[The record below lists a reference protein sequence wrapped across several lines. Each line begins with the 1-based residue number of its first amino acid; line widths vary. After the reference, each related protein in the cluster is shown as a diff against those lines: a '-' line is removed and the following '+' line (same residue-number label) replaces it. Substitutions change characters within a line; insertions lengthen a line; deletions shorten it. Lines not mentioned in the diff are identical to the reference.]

1 MQIVTDSGS
10 DLTSEEV
17 KNYNIHM
24 LPLKI
29 DLDGKSYKAGLDI
42 SPDEFFNLMD
52 HANGMPVTSTP
63 SVGEFQELYRELAK
77 TDPEILSI
85 HISSGLSAT
94 SNTAVQAAKLVPE
107 ANITILDTLTL
118 SAGTGWQVMAA
129 VKMRDAGAKLP
140 EVLAKLSQIQ
150 AATRTYFTLPTLK
163 FLIAGGRIGHLKG
176 LLASLLGILPV
187 IWVSNVD
194 GKYYDV
200 AKKRTFIKAIEE
212 IPNLVLKNHSAGSV
226 LQAQVCHASYPEGAK
241 LVKAALDKVF
251 KMEWLPDVHLGTALG
266 AHTGRGLTGVIVAA
280 KDQLPSMP

>member
-10 DLTSEEV
+10 DITMEDA
-17 KNYNIHM
+17 KKFNIHM

-29 DLDGKSYKAGLDI
+29 DLDGKSYRAGLDI
-42 SPDEFFNLMD
+42 NSDEFFDLMD
-52 HANGMPVTSTP
+52 NADGMPVTSTP

-94 SNTAVQAAKLVPE
+94 SNTAVQAAQLVPE
-107 ANITILDTLTL
+107 AKITVLDTLTL

-129 VKMRDAGAKLP
+129 AKMRDAGAKLP
-140 EVLAKLSQIQ
+140 DILVKLRQIQ
-150 AATRTYFTLPTLK
+150 DATKTYFSLPTLK
-163 FLIAGGRIGHLKG
+163 FLIAGGRISHLKG

-200 AKKRTFIKAIEE
+200 AKKRTFIKALEE
-212 IPNLVLKNHSAGSV
+212 IPNLILKDHPAGSV
-226 LQAQVCHASYPEGAK
+226 LQAQVCHASYPEGVRLIK
-241 LVKAALDKVF
+241 EALEKVF

-266 AHTGRGLTGVIVAA
+266 AHTGRGLTGVVVAR
-280 KDQLPSMP
+280 KDQLPSIP

>member
-10 DLTSEEV
+10 DITIDDA
-17 KNYNIHM
+17 KKFNIHM

-42 SPDEFFNLMD
+42 SPDEFFDLMD

-94 SNTAVQAAKLVPE
+94 SNTAVQAAKLVLE
-107 ANITILDTLTL
+107 AKITVLDTLTL

-129 VKMRDAGAKLP
+129 AKMRDAGTKLP
-140 EVLAKLSQIQ
+140 DILEKLRQIQ
-150 AATRTYFTLPTLK
+150 ATTKTYFSLPTLK

-212 IPNLVLKNHSAGSV
+212 IPNLVLKDHPAGSV
-226 LQAQVCHASYPEGAK
+226 LQAQVCHASYPEGARMLK
-241 LVKAALDKVF
+241 EALDKVF

-280 KDQLPSMP
+280 KDQLPSLP

>member
-10 DLTSEEV
+10 DLTIEEAKKINV
-17 KNYNIHM
+17 HV
-24 LPLKI
+24 LPLKV
-29 DLDGKSYKAGLDI
+29 DLDGKSYRSGLDI
-42 SPDEFFNLMD
+42 SPDEFYELMD
-52 HANGMPVTSTP
+52 HATGMPVTSTP
-63 SVGEFQELYRELAK
+63 SVGEFSELYRELAK

-107 ANITILDTLTL
+107 ANITVLDTLTL
-118 SAGTGWQVMAA
+118 SAGTGWQVLAA
-129 VKMRDAGAKLP
+129 VKMRDAGARLP
-140 EVLAKLSQIQ
+140 EVVEKLRQIQ
-150 AATRTYFTLPTLK
+150 AVTKTYFSLPTLK

-200 AKKRTFIKAIEE
+200 AKKRTFFKAIEE
-212 IPNLVLKNHSAGSV
+212 IPNLILKDHPAGSV
-226 LQAQVCHASYPEGAK
+226 LQAQISHASYPDGAK
-241 LVKAALDKVF
+241 LVKEAMEKVF

-266 AHTGRGLTGVIVAA
+266 AHTGRGLTGVIVAR
-280 KDQLPSMP
+280 KDQLPSIP

>member
-10 DLTSEEV
+10 DITIEDAKIL
-17 KNYNIHM
+17 NIHM

-29 DLDGKSYKAGLDI
+29 DLDGKSYKAGVDI
-42 SPDEFFNLMD
+42 SPDEFFDLMD
-52 HANGMPVTSTP
+52 HASGMPVTSTP
-63 SVGEFQELYRELAK
+63 SIGEFQELYRELAK

-107 ANITILDTLTL
+107 AKITVLDTLTL
-118 SAGTGWQVMAA
+118 SAGTGWQVLAA
-129 VKMRDAGAKLP
+129 AKMRDAGAKLP
-140 EVLAKLSQIQ
+140 DVLEKLRQIQ
-150 AATRTYFTLPTLK
+150 SVTKTYFSLPTLK
-163 FLIAGGRIGHLKG
+163 YLIAGGRIGHLKG

-212 IPNLVLKNHSAGSV
+212 IPNLVLKDHPAGTV
-226 LQAQVCHASYPEGAK
+226 LQAQICHASFPDGARMLK
-241 LVKAALDKVF
+241 EALDKVF

-280 KDQLPSMP
+280 KDQLPSLP

>member
-10 DLTSEEV
+10 DITKEDV
-17 KNYNIHM
+17 KKFNIHM

-29 DLDGKSYKAGLDI
+29 DLDGKSYKAGVDI
-42 SPDEFFNLMD
+42 SPDEFFDLMD
-52 HANGMPVTSTP
+52 HASGMPVTSTP
-63 SVGEFQELYRELAK
+63 SVGEFADLYHELAK

-107 ANITILDTLTL
+107 ANVTIVDTLTL
-118 SAGTGWQVMAA
+118 SAGTGWQVLAA

-140 EVLAKLSQIQ
+140 DILEKLRQIQ
-150 AATRTYFTLPTLK
+150 AVTKTYFSLPTLK
-163 FLIAGGRIGHLKG
+163 YLIAGGRIGHLKG

-200 AKKRTFIKAIEE
+200 AKKRTFIKALEE
-212 IPNLVLKNHSAGSV
+212 IPNLILKDHPAGTV
-226 LQAQVCHASYPEGAK
+226 LQAQICHASFPEGARMIK
-241 LVKAALDKVF
+241 EALSKVF
-251 KMEWLPDVHLGTALG
+251 TLELLPDVNLGTALG
-266 AHTGRGLTGVIVAA
+266 AHTGRGLTGVIIAA
-280 KDQLPSMP
+280 KHQLPSLP

>member
-10 DLTSEEV
+10 DITI
-17 KNYNIHM
+17 KDAKIFNIHM

-29 DLDGKSYKAGLDI
+29 DLDGKSYKAGVDI
-42 SPDEFFNLMD
+42 SSDQFFDLMD

-94 SNTAVQAAKLVPE
+94 SNTAMQAAKLVPE
-107 ANITILDTLTL
+107 AKVTIIDTLTL
-118 SAGTGWQVMAA
+118 SAGTGWQVLAA
-129 VKMRDAGAKLP
+129 AKMRDAGVKLP
-140 EVLAKLSQIQ
+140 DVLKKLHQIQ
-150 AATRTYFTLPTLK
+150 AVTKTYFTLPTLK

-187 IWVSNVD
+187 IWISNVD

-212 IPNLVLKNHSAGSV
+212 IPNLVLKDHPAGTV
-226 LQAQVCHASYPEGAK
+226 LQAQICHASFPDGARMLK
-241 LVKAALDKVF
+241 EALDKVF

-266 AHTGRGLTGVIVAA
+266 AHTGRGLTGVIIAT
-280 KDQLPSMP
+280 KDQLPSLP

>member
-10 DLTSEEV
+10 DITI
-17 KNYNIHM
+17 KDAKIFNIHM

-29 DLDGKSYKAGLDI
+29 DLDGKSYKAGVDI
-42 SPDEFFNLMD
+42 SPDEFFDLMD
-52 HANGMPVTSTP
+52 HASGMPVTSTP

-107 ANITILDTLTL
+107 AKITVLDTLTL
-118 SAGTGWQVMAA
+118 SAGTGWQVLAA
-129 VKMRDAGAKLP
+129 AKMRDAGAKLP
-140 EVLAKLSQIQ
+140 DVLEKLRQIQ
-150 AATRTYFTLPTLK
+150 SVTKTYFSLPTLK
-163 FLIAGGRIGHLKG
+163 YLIAGGRIGHLKG

-212 IPNLVLKNHSAGSV
+212 IPNLVLKDHPAGTV
-226 LQAQVCHASYPEGAK
+226 LQAQICHASFPDGARMLK
-241 LVKAALDKVF
+241 EALDKVF

-266 AHTGRGLTGVIVAA
+266 AHTGRGLTGVIIAA
-280 KDQLPSMP
+280 KDQLPSLP

>member
-10 DLTSEEV
+10 DITI
-17 KNYNIHM
+17 KDAKIFNIHM

-29 DLDGKSYKAGLDI
+29 DLDGKSYKAGVDI
-42 SPDEFFNLMD
+42 SPDQFFDLMD

-107 ANITILDTLTL
+107 ANVTIVDTLTL

-129 VKMRDAGAKLP
+129 AKMRDAGAKLP
-140 EVLAKLSQIQ
+140 DVLEKLHQIQ
-150 AATRTYFTLPTLK
+150 AATKTYFSLPTLK

-187 IWVSNVD
+187 IWISNVD

-212 IPNLVLKNHSAGSV
+212 IPNLVLKDHPAGTV
-226 LQAQVCHASYPEGAK
+226 LQAQVCHASFPEGARMLK
-241 LVKAALDKVF
+241 EALDKVF

-266 AHTGRGLTGVIVAA
+266 AHTGRGLTGVIIAA
-280 KDQLPSMP
+280 KHQLPSLP

>member
-10 DLTSEEV
+10 DITI
-17 KNYNIHM
+17 KDAKIFNIHM

-29 DLDGKSYKAGLDI
+29 DLDGKSYKAGVDI
-42 SPDEFFNLMD
+42 SSDQFFDLMD

-94 SNTAVQAAKLVPE
+94 SNTAMQAAKLVPE
-107 ANITILDTLTL
+107 AKVTIIDTLTL
-118 SAGTGWQVMAA
+118 SAGTGWQVLAA
-129 VKMRDAGAKLP
+129 AKMRDAGVKLP
-140 EVLAKLSQIQ
+140 DVLKKLHQIQ
-150 AATRTYFTLPTLK
+150 AVTKTYFTLPTLK

-187 IWVSNVD
+187 IWISNVD

-212 IPNLVLKNHSAGSV
+212 IPNLVLKDHPAGTV
-226 LQAQVCHASYPEGAK
+226 LQAQICHASFPDGARMLK
-241 LVKAALDKVF
+241 EALDKVF

-266 AHTGRGLTGVIVAA
+266 AHTGRGLTGVIIAA
-280 KDQLPSMP
+280 KDQLPSLP

>member
-10 DLTSEEV
+10 DITI
-17 KNYNIHM
+17 KDAKIFNIHM

-29 DLDGKSYKAGLDI
+29 DLDGKSYKAGVDI
-42 SPDEFFNLMD
+42 SSDQFFDLMD

-94 SNTAVQAAKLVPE
+94 SNTAMQAAKLVPE
-107 ANITILDTLTL
+107 AKVTIVDTLTL
-118 SAGTGWQVMAA
+118 SAGTGWQVLAA
-129 VKMRDAGAKLP
+129 AKMRDAGVKLP
-140 EVLAKLSQIQ
+140 DVLKKLHQIQ
-150 AATRTYFTLPTLK
+150 AVTKTYFTLPTLK

-187 IWVSNVD
+187 IWISNVD

-212 IPNLVLKNHSAGSV
+212 IPNLVLKDHPAGTV
-226 LQAQVCHASYPEGAK
+226 LQAQICHASFPDGARMLK
-241 LVKAALDKVF
+241 EALDKVF

-266 AHTGRGLTGVIVAA
+266 AHTGRGLTGVIIAA
-280 KDQLPSMP
+280 KDQLPSLP

>member
-10 DLTSEEV
+10 DITI
-17 KNYNIHM
+17 KDAKIFNIHM

-29 DLDGKSYKAGLDI
+29 DLDGKSYKAGVDI
-42 SPDEFFNLMD
+42 SPDEFFDLMD
-52 HANGMPVTSTP
+52 HASGMPVTSTP

-107 ANITILDTLTL
+107 AKITVLDTLTL
-118 SAGTGWQVMAA
+118 SAGTGWQVLAA
-129 VKMRDAGAKLP
+129 AKMRDAGAKLP
-140 EVLAKLSQIQ
+140 DILEKLSQIQ
-150 AATRTYFTLPTLK
+150 AVTKTYFSLPTLK
-163 FLIAGGRIGHLKG
+163 YLIAGGRIGHLKG

-212 IPNLVLKNHSAGSV
+212 IPNLVLKDHPAGTV
-226 LQAQVCHASYPEGAK
+226 LQAQICHASFPDGARMLK
-241 LVKAALDKVF
+241 EALDKVF

-266 AHTGRGLTGVIVAA
+266 AHTGRGLTGVIIAA
-280 KDQLPSMP
+280 KDQLPSLP

>member
-10 DLTSEEV
+10 DITI
-17 KNYNIHM
+17 KDGKIFNIHM

-29 DLDGKSYKAGLDI
+29 DLDGKSYKAGVDI
-42 SPDEFFNLMD
+42 SPDEFFDLMD
-52 HANGMPVTSTP
+52 HASGMPVTSTP
-63 SVGEFQELYRELAK
+63 SIGEFQELYRELAK

-107 ANITILDTLTL
+107 AKITVLDTLTL
-118 SAGTGWQVMAA
+118 SAGTGWQVLAA
-129 VKMRDAGAKLP
+129 AKMRDAGAKLP
-140 EVLAKLSQIQ
+140 DILEKLRQIQ
-150 AATRTYFTLPTLK
+150 AVTKTYFSLPTLK
-163 FLIAGGRIGHLKG
+163 YLIAGGRIGHLKG

-200 AKKRTFIKAIEE
+200 AKKRTFIKALEE
-212 IPNLVLKNHSAGSV
+212 IPNLILKDHPAGTV
-226 LQAQVCHASYPEGAK
+226 LQAQICHASFPEGARM
-241 LVKAALDKVF
+241 VKEALEKVF
-251 KMEWLPDVHLGTALG
+251 TLELLPDVNLGTALG

-280 KDQLPSMP
+280 KDQMPSIP

>member
-10 DLTSEEV
+10 DITI
-17 KNYNIHM
+17 KDAKIFNIHM

-29 DLDGKSYKAGLDI
+29 DLDGKSYKAGVDI
-42 SPDEFFNLMD
+42 SPDEFFDLMD
-52 HANGMPVTSTP
+52 HASGMPVTSTP

-107 ANITILDTLTL
+107 AKITVLDTLTL
-118 SAGTGWQVMAA
+118 SAGTGWQVLAA
-129 VKMRDAGAKLP
+129 AKMRDAGAKLP
-140 EVLAKLSQIQ
+140 DVLEKLRQIQ
-150 AATRTYFTLPTLK
+150 SVTKTYFSLPTLK
-163 FLIAGGRIGHLKG
+163 YLIAGGRIGHLKG

-212 IPNLVLKNHSAGSV
+212 IPNLVLKDHPAGTV
-226 LQAQVCHASYPEGAK
+226 LQAQVCHASFPDGARMLK
-241 LVKAALDKVF
+241 EALDKVF

-266 AHTGRGLTGVIVAA
+266 AHTGRGLTGVIIAT
-280 KDQLPSMP
+280 KDQLPSLP

>member
-10 DLTSEEV
+10 DITIDDA
-17 KNYNIHM
+17 KKFNIHM

-42 SPDEFFNLMD
+42 SPDEFFDLMD

-94 SNTAVQAAKLVPE
+94 SNTAVQAAKLVLE
-107 ANITILDTLTL
+107 AKITVLDTLTL

-129 VKMRDAGAKLP
+129 AKMRDAGAKLP
-140 EVLAKLSQIQ
+140 DILEKLRQIQ
-150 AATRTYFTLPTLK
+150 AATKTYFSLPTLK

-212 IPNLVLKNHSAGSV
+212 IPNLVLKDHPAGSV
-226 LQAQVCHASYPEGAK
+226 LQAQVCHASYPEGARMLK
-241 LVKAALDKVF
+241 EALDKVF

-280 KDQLPSMP
+280 KDQLPSLP

>member
-10 DLTSEEV
+10 DITI
-17 KNYNIHM
+17 KDAKIFNIHM

-29 DLDGKSYKAGLDI
+29 DLDGKSYKAGVDI
-42 SPDEFFNLMD
+42 SPDQFFDLMD

-107 ANITILDTLTL
+107 ANVTIVDTLTL

-129 VKMRDAGAKLP
+129 AKMRDAGAKLP
-140 EVLAKLSQIQ
+140 DVLEKLHQIQ
-150 AATRTYFTLPTLK
+150 AVTKTYFSLPTLK

-187 IWVSNVD
+187 IWISNVD

-212 IPNLVLKNHSAGSV
+212 IPNLVLKDHPAGTV
-226 LQAQVCHASYPEGAK
+226 LQAQVCHASFPEGARMLK
-241 LVKAALDKVF
+241 EALDKVF

-266 AHTGRGLTGVIVAA
+266 AHTGRGLTGVIIAA
-280 KDQLPSMP
+280 KHQLPSLP

>member
-10 DLTSEEV
+10 DITIEDA
-17 KNYNIHM
+17 KKFNIHM

-29 DLDGKSYKAGLDI
+29 DLDGKSYRAGLDI
-42 SPDEFFNLMD
+42 NPDEFFDLMD
-52 HANGMPVTSTP
+52 NAKGMPVTSTP

-94 SNTAVQAAKLVPE
+94 SNTAVQAAQLVPE
-107 ANITILDTLTL
+107 AKITVLDTLTL

-129 VKMRDAGAKLP
+129 AKMRDAGAKLP
-140 EVLAKLSQIQ
+140 DVLKKLRQIQ
-150 AATRTYFTLPTLK
+150 DVTKTYFSLPTLK
-163 FLIAGGRIGHLKG
+163 YLIAGGRIGHLKG

-187 IWVSNVD
+187 IWVSNAD

-200 AKKRTFIKAIEE
+200 AKKRTFFKAIEE
-212 IPNLVLKNHSAGSV
+212 IPNLILKDHPAGSV
-226 LQAQVCHASYPEGAK
+226 LQAQICHASYPEGAK
-241 LVKAALDKVF
+241 LAKEALDKVF

-266 AHTGRGLTGVIVAA
+266 AHTGRGLTGVIVAR
-280 KDQLPSMP
+280 KDQLPSLP

>member
-10 DLTSEEV
+10 DITIDDA
-17 KNYNIHM
+17 KKFNIHM

-42 SPDEFFNLMD
+42 SPDEFFDLMD

-94 SNTAVQAAKLVPE
+94 SNTAVQAAKLVLE
-107 ANITILDTLTL
+107 AKITVLDTLTL

-129 VKMRDAGAKLP
+129 AKMRDAGAKLP
-140 EVLAKLSQIQ
+140 DILEKLRQIQ
-150 AATRTYFTLPTLK
+150 ASTKTYFSLPTLK

-212 IPNLVLKNHSAGSV
+212 IPNLVLKDHPAGSV
-226 LQAQVCHASYPEGAK
+226 LQAQVCHASYPEGARMLK
-241 LVKAALDKVF
+241 EALDKVF

-280 KDQLPSMP
+280 KDQLPSLP

>member
-10 DLTSEEV
+10 DITI
-17 KNYNIHM
+17 KDAKIFNIHM

-29 DLDGKSYKAGLDI
+29 DLDGKSYKAGVDI
-42 SPDEFFNLMD
+42 SPDEFFDLMD
-52 HANGMPVTSTP
+52 HASGMPVTSTP

-107 ANITILDTLTL
+107 AKITVLDTLTL
-118 SAGTGWQVMAA
+118 SAGTGWQVLAA
-129 VKMRDAGAKLP
+129 AKMRDAGAKLP
-140 EVLAKLSQIQ
+140 DVLEKLRQIQ
-150 AATRTYFTLPTLK
+150 SVTKTYFSLPTLK
-163 FLIAGGRIGHLKG
+163 YLIAGGRIGHLKG

-212 IPNLVLKNHSAGSV
+212 IPNLVLKDHPAGTV
-226 LQAQVCHASYPEGAK
+226 LQAQVCHASFPDGARMLK
-241 LVKAALDKVF
+241 EALDKVF
-251 KMEWLPDVHLGTALG
+251 KMEWLPDVNLGTALG
-266 AHTGRGLTGVIVAA
+266 AHTGRGLTGVIIAT
-280 KDQLPSMP
+280 KDQLPSLP

>member
-10 DLTSEEV
+10 DITI
-17 KNYNIHM
+17 KDAKIFNIHM

-29 DLDGKSYKAGLDI
+29 DLDGKSYKAGVDI
-42 SPDEFFNLMD
+42 SPDEFFDLMD
-52 HANGMPVTSTP
+52 HASGMPVTSTP

-107 ANITILDTLTL
+107 AKITVLDTLTL
-118 SAGTGWQVMAA
+118 SGGTGWQVLAA
-129 VKMRDAGAKLP
+129 AKMRDAGAKLP
-140 EVLAKLSQIQ
+140 DILEKLRQIQ
-150 AATRTYFTLPTLK
+150 AVTKTYFSLPTLK
-163 FLIAGGRIGHLKG
+163 YLIAGGRIGHLKG

-212 IPNLVLKNHSAGSV
+212 IPNLVLKDHPAGTV
-226 LQAQVCHASYPEGAK
+226 LQAQICHASFPDGARMLK
-241 LVKAALDKVF
+241 EALDKVF

-266 AHTGRGLTGVIVAA
+266 AHTGRGLTGVIIAA
-280 KDQLPSMP
+280 KDQLPFLP

>member
-10 DLTSEEV
+10 DITI
-17 KNYNIHM
+17 KDGKIFNIHM

-29 DLDGKSYKAGLDI
+29 DLDGKSYKAGVDI
-42 SPDEFFNLMD
+42 SPDEFFDLMD
-52 HANGMPVTSTP
+52 HASGMPVTSTP

-107 ANITILDTLTL
+107 AKITVLDTLTL
-118 SAGTGWQVMAA
+118 SAGTGWQVLAA
-129 VKMRDAGAKLP
+129 AKMRDAGAKLP
-140 EVLAKLSQIQ
+140 DILEKLSQIQ
-150 AATRTYFTLPTLK
+150 AVTKTYFSLPTLK
-163 FLIAGGRIGHLKG
+163 YLIAGGRIGHLKG

-212 IPNLVLKNHSAGSV
+212 IPNLVLKDHPAGTV
-226 LQAQVCHASYPEGAK
+226 LQAQICHASFPDGARMLK
-241 LVKAALDKVF
+241 EALDKVF

-266 AHTGRGLTGVIVAA
+266 AHTGRGLTGVIIAA
-280 KDQLPSMP
+280 KDQLPSLP

>member
-10 DLTSEEV
+10 DITIEDA
-17 KNYNIHM
+17 KKFNIHM

-29 DLDGKSYKAGLDI
+29 DLDGKSYKAGVDI
-42 SPDEFFNLMD
+42 SPDEFFDLMD
-52 HANGMPVTSTP
+52 NAKGMPVTSTP
-63 SVGEFQELYRELAK
+63 SVGEFQELYTELAK

-94 SNTAVQAAKLVPE
+94 SNTAVQAAALVPE
-107 ANITILDTLTL
+107 AKITVLDTLTL
-118 SAGTGWQVMAA
+118 SAGTGWQVLAA
-129 VKMRDAGAKLP
+129 AKMREAGAKLP
-140 EVLAKLSQIQ
+140 DILEKLRQIQ
-150 AATRTYFTLPTLK
+150 SATKTYFSLPTLK

-200 AKKRTFIKAIEE
+200 AKKRTFFKAIEE
-212 IPNLVLKNHSAGSV
+212 IPNLVLKDHPAGSV
-226 LQAQVCHASYPEGAK
+226 LQAQVCHASYPEGARLLK
-241 LVKAALDKVF
+241 EALEKVF

-280 KDQLPSMP
+280 KDHLPTLP

>member
-10 DLTSEEV
+10 DITI
-17 KNYNIHM
+17 KDGKIFNIHM

-29 DLDGKSYKAGLDI
+29 DLDGKSYKAGVDI
-42 SPDEFFNLMD
+42 SPDEFFDLMD
-52 HANGMPVTSTP
+52 HASGMPVTSTP
-63 SVGEFQELYRELAK
+63 SVGEFQELYLELAK

-107 ANITILDTLTL
+107 AKITVLDTLTL
-118 SAGTGWQVMAA
+118 SAGTGWQVLAA
-129 VKMRDAGAKLP
+129 AKMRDAGAKLP
-140 EVLAKLSQIQ
+140 DVLEKLRQIQ
-150 AATRTYFTLPTLK
+150 SVTKTYFSLPTLK
-163 FLIAGGRIGHLKG
+163 YLIAGGRIGHLKG

-212 IPNLVLKNHSAGSV
+212 IPNLVLKDHPAGTV
-226 LQAQVCHASYPEGAK
+226 LQAQVCHASFPDGARMLK
-241 LVKAALDKVF
+241 EALDKVF

-266 AHTGRGLTGVIVAA
+266 AHTGRGLTGVIIAT
-280 KDQLPSMP
+280 KDQLPSLP

>member
-10 DLTSEEV
+10 DITI
-17 KNYNIHM
+17 KDAKIFNIHM

-29 DLDGKSYKAGLDI
+29 DLDGKSYKAGVDI
-42 SPDEFFNLMD
+42 SPDEFFDLMD
-52 HANGMPVTSTP
+52 HASGMPVTSTP
-63 SVGEFQELYRELAK
+63 SIGEFQELYRELAK

-107 ANITILDTLTL
+107 AKITVLDTLTL
-118 SAGTGWQVMAA
+118 SAGTGWQVLAA
-129 VKMRDAGAKLP
+129 AKMRDAGAKLP
-140 EVLAKLSQIQ
+140 DILEKLRQIQ
-150 AATRTYFTLPTLK
+150 AVTKTYFSLPTLK
-163 FLIAGGRIGHLKG
+163 YLIAGGRIGHLKG

-200 AKKRTFIKAIEE
+200 AKKRTFIKALEE
-212 IPNLVLKNHSAGSV
+212 IPNLILKDHPAGTV
-226 LQAQVCHASYPEGAK
+226 LQAQICHASFPEGARM
-241 LVKAALDKVF
+241 VKEALEKVF
-251 KMEWLPDVHLGTALG
+251 TLELLPDVNLGTALG

-280 KDQLPSMP
+280 KDQMPSIP

>member
-10 DLTSEEV
+10 DITIEDA
-17 KNYNIHM
+17 KKFNIHM

-29 DLDGKSYKAGLDI
+29 DLDGKSYKAGVDI
-42 SPDEFFNLMD
+42 NPDEFFELMD
-52 HANGMPVTSTP
+52 NAKGMPVTSTP

-94 SNTAVQAAKLVPE
+94 SNAAVQAAKLVPE
-107 ANITILDTLTL
+107 ANITVLDTLTL

-129 VKMRDAGAKLP
+129 AKMRDAGAKLP
-140 EVLAKLSQIQ
+140 DVLEKLRQIQ
-150 AATRTYFTLPTLK
+150 AVTKTYFSLPTLK
-163 FLIAGGRIGHLKG
+163 YLIAGGRIGHLKG

-200 AKKRTFIKAIEE
+200 AKKRTFFKAIEE
-212 IPNLVLKNHSAGSV
+212 IPNLVLKDHPAGSL
-226 LQAQVCHASYPEGAK
+226 LQAQICHASYPEGAR
-241 LVKAALDKVF
+241 LVRDAMEKVF
-251 KMEWLPDVHLGTALG
+251 KMDWLPDVQLGTALG
-266 AHTGRGLTGVIVAA
+266 AHTGRGLTGVIIAA
-280 KDQLPSMP
+280 KDQLPSLP

>member
-10 DLTSEEV
+10 DITIKEA
-17 KNYNIHM
+17 KIFNIHM

-29 DLDGKSYKAGLDI
+29 DLDGKSYKAGVDI
-42 SPDEFFNLMD
+42 SPDQFFDLMD

-107 ANITILDTLTL
+107 ANVTIVDTLTL

-129 VKMRDAGAKLP
+129 AKMRDAGAKLP
-140 EVLAKLSQIQ
+140 DVLEKLHQIQ
-150 AATRTYFTLPTLK
+150 AATKTYFSLPTLK

-187 IWVSNVD
+187 IWISNVD

-212 IPNLVLKNHSAGSV
+212 IPNLVLKDHPAGTV
-226 LQAQVCHASYPEGAK
+226 LQAQVCHASFPEGARMLK
-241 LVKAALDKVF
+241 EALDKVF

-266 AHTGRGLTGVIVAA
+266 AHTGRGLTGVIIAA
-280 KDQLPSMP
+280 KHQLPSLP

>member
-42 SPDEFFNLMD
+42 SPDEFFDLMD

-94 SNTAVQAAKLVPE
+94 SNTAVQAAKLVLE
-107 ANITILDTLTL
+107 AKITVLDTLTL

-129 VKMRDAGAKLP
+129 AKMRDAGTKLP
-140 EVLAKLSQIQ
+140 DILEKLRQIQ
-150 AATRTYFTLPTLK
+150 ATTKTYFSLPTLK

-212 IPNLVLKNHSAGSV
+212 IPNLVLKDHPAGSV
-226 LQAQVCHASYPEGAK
+226 LQAQVCHASYPEGARMLK
-241 LVKAALDKVF
+241 EALDKVF

-280 KDQLPSMP
+280 KDQLPSLP

>member
-10 DLTSEEV
+10 DITI
-17 KNYNIHM
+17 KDAKIFNIHM

-29 DLDGKSYKAGLDI
+29 DLDGKSYKAGVDI
-42 SPDEFFNLMD
+42 SPDEFFDLMD
-52 HANGMPVTSTP
+52 HASGMPVTSTP
-63 SVGEFQELYRELAK
+63 SVGEFQELYLELAK

-107 ANITILDTLTL
+107 AKITVLDTLTL
-118 SAGTGWQVMAA
+118 SAGTVWQVLAA
-129 VKMRDAGAKLP
+129 AKMRDAGAKLP
-140 EVLAKLSQIQ
+140 DVLEKLRQIQ
-150 AATRTYFTLPTLK
+150 SVTKTYFSLPTLK
-163 FLIAGGRIGHLKG
+163 YLIAGGRIGHLKG

-212 IPNLVLKNHSAGSV
+212 IPNLVLKDHPAGTV
-226 LQAQVCHASYPEGAK
+226 LQAQVCHASFPDGARMLK
-241 LVKAALDKVF
+241 EALDKVF

-280 KDQLPSMP
+280 KDQLPSLP

>member
-1 MQIVTDSGS
+1 MHIVTDSGS
-10 DLTSEEV
+10 DITIEDA
-17 KNYNIHM
+17 KKFNIHM

-29 DLDGKSYKAGLDI
+29 DLDGKSYKAGVDI
-42 SPDEFFNLMD
+42 SPDEFFDLMD
-52 HANGMPVTSTP
+52 NATGMPVTSTP
-63 SVGEFQELYRELAK
+63 SVGEFQELYSELAK

-94 SNTAVQAAKLVPE
+94 SNTAVQAAALVPE
-107 ANITILDTLTL
+107 AKITVLDTLTL
-118 SAGTGWQVMAA
+118 SAGTGWQVLAA
-129 VKMRDAGAKLP
+129 AKMREAGAKLP
-140 EVLAKLSQIQ
+140 DILEKLRQIQ
-150 AATRTYFTLPTLK
+150 SATKTYFSLPTLK

-200 AKKRTFIKAIEE
+200 AKKRTFFKAIEE
-212 IPNLVLKNHSAGSV
+212 IPNLVLKDHPAGSV
-226 LQAQVCHASYPEGAK
+226 LQAQVCHASYPEGARLLK
-241 LVKAALDKVF
+241 EALEKVF

-280 KDQLPSMP
+280 KDHLPTLP

>member
-10 DLTSEEV
+10 DITIDDA
-17 KNYNIHM
+17 KKFNIHM

-42 SPDEFFNLMD
+42 SPDEFFDLMD

-94 SNTAVQAAKLVPE
+94 SNTAVQAAKLVLE
-107 ANITILDTLTL
+107 AKITVLDTLTL

-129 VKMRDAGAKLP
+129 AKMRDAGTKLP
-140 EVLAKLSQIQ
+140 DILEKLRQIQ
-150 AATRTYFTLPTLK
+150 ATTKTYFSLPTLK

-212 IPNLVLKNHSAGSV
+212 IPNLILKNHPAGSV

-241 LVKAALDKVF
+241 LLREALDKVF
-251 KMEWLPDVHLGTALG
+251 KLEWLPDVHLGTALG